1 MNGSLEGRRVY
12 ITTAID
18 YANGPPHLGHAFE
31 KIGADAMV
39 RYLRLKNTLTRF
51 CIGMDE
57 HGLKVLQS
65 AEAAGITPQEWV
77 DDIAARFRDAWR
89 RLDISND
96 DFIRTT
102 EPRHH
107 RAVAEMIA
115 RMQASDD
122 LYVNTYAGF
131 YCVGCEAY
139 KGRDELVPKGEGAAP
154 TGGQSDG
161 RVERTHGDV
170 VRDLACPI
178 HPSRDLLWYEEEN
191 WFFRLSR
198 YQERLLQL
206 LDERPEFVQP
216 DSRRNEIRRVIE
228 GGLEDI
234 SVSRSRLPWGVP
246 WPEDPQHT
254 VYVWI
259 DALTNYL
266 TAIGFPDEK
275 YRDWWP
281 AGVHVVGKDITRFH
295 CIYWPA
301 MLLSAGIEPPAS
313 VWAHGFAEFQGRKMS
328 KSEGVTFELGPAIDR
343 FGADA
348 LRYYLLRDVAWNAD
362 GEVSW
367 ERFDERYTADL
378 ANDLGNLAN
387 RSLTMIERYRDGVL
401 PTGDRTELD
410 ARLADA
416 IVAYRAAMDSSLLH
430 AGAAAALDLVSAAN
444 GFIEARAPW
453 KQAKDPA
460 LAADLDATLASLGR
474 TLVALATMLHPFMP
488 SKMDEMAGNLGL
500 EAPLPLD
507 RLAAF
512 DGGGTRVRRG
522 EILFP
527 RPEVTAGTP

>member
-1 MNGSLEGRRVY
+1 MNGSIEGRRVY

-31 KIGADAMV
+31 KIGTDALV
-39 RYLRLKNTLTRF
+39 RYQRLKNVPVRF

-77 DDIAARFRDAWR
+77 DDIAARFRDAWQG
-89 RLDISND
+89 LSISND

-115 RMQASDD
+115 RMKQSGD
-122 LYVNTYAGF
+122 LYESTYGGY

-139 KGRDELVPKGEGAAP
+139 KGVDELQKREAGGGEGGDTA
-154 TGGQSDG
+154 GEK
-161 RVERTHGDV
+161 RRHGEV
-170 VRDLACPI
+170 VREYVCPI

-216 DSRRNEIRRVIE
+216 EARRNEIRRVIE

-234 SVSRSRLPWGVP
+234 SVSRSRLPWGVQ

-266 TAIGFPDEK
+266 TAIGFPDER

-281 AGVHVVGKDITRFH
+281 AAQHVIGKDITRFH

-301 MLLSAGIEPPAS
+301 MLLSAGIEPPTG
-313 VWAHGFAEFQGRKMS
+313 VWGHGFIEFGGRKLS
-328 KSEGVTFELGPAIDR
+328 KSEGVAFELAPAMER
-343 FGADA
+343 FGPDA
-348 LRYYLLRDVAWNAD
+348 LRYYLLREVPWNGD

-367 ERFDERYTADL
+367 QRFDERYTADL

-387 RSLTMIERYRDGVL
+387 RSLTMVEKYREGVV
-401 PTGDRTELD
+401 PEGARTDLD
-410 ARLADA
+410 ARIADT
-416 IVAYRAAMDSSLLH
+416 IVAYRAAMDASLLH
-430 AGAAAALDLVSAAN
+430 NGAAAALELVSAAN

-460 LAADLDATLASLGR
+460 LAGDLDATLASLAR
-474 TLVALATMLHPFMP
+474 TLVALTTLLHPFMP
-488 SKMDEMAGNLGL
+488 TKMEELARALGL

-507 RLAAF
+507 RLADWSHA
-512 DGGGTRVRRG
+512 GTRVRRG

-527 RPEVTAGTP
+527 RPE

>member
-31 KIGADAMV
+31 KIGADAIV
-39 RYLRLKNTLTRF
+39 RYLRLKNVPVRF

-77 DDIAARFRDAWR
+77 DGIAARFRDAWS
-89 RLDISND
+89 RLGISND

-115 RMQASDD
+115 RMKASDD
-122 LYVNTYAGF
+122 LYLSTYAGY

-139 KGRDELVPKGEGAAP
+139 KGVDELIVRDGGSRADAQAAAP
-154 TGGQSDG
+154 T
-161 RVERTHGDV
+161 RKHGDAV
-170 VRDLACPI
+170 KELACPI
-178 HPSRDLLWYEEEN
+178 HTSRDLLWYEEGN

-216 DSRRNEIRRVIE
+216 DTRRNEIRRVIE

-234 SVSRSRLPWGVP
+234 SVSRSRLPWGVA
-246 WPEDPQHT
+246 WPEDPEHT

-266 TAIGFPDEK
+266 TAIGFPDER

-281 AGVHVVGKDITRFH
+281 AGAHVIGKDITRFH

-301 MLLSAGIEPPAS
+301 MLLSAGIEPPVS

-328 KSEGVTFELGPAIDR
+328 KSEGVTFELGPAIER
-343 FGADA
+343 YGPDA
-348 LRYYLLRDVAWNAD
+348 LRYYLLREVPWNAD
-362 GEVSW
+362 GEISW
-367 ERFDERYTADL
+367 ERFDERYTTDL

-387 RSLTMIERYRDGVL
+387 RSLTMLEKYRDGVV
-401 PTGDRTELD
+401 PDGARTDLD
-410 ARLADA
+410 ARIAEV
-416 IVAYRAAMDSSLLH
+416 IVAYRAAMDASLLH
-430 AGAAAALDLVSAAN
+430 SGAAAAMELVSAAN

-460 LAADLDATLASLGR
+460 LAAELDATLASLMR
-474 TLVALATMLHPFMP
+474 TLVALTTLLHPFMP
-488 SKMDEMAGNLGL
+488 TRMDDLARSLGL

-507 RLAAF
+507 RLAQH
-512 DGGGTRVRRG
+512 DPGGRKMRRG
-522 EILFP
+522 GILFP
-527 RPEVTAGTP
+527 RPEPASS

>member
-1 MNGSLEGRRVY
+1 VNGTIEGRRVY

-31 KIGADAMV
+31 KIGADALV
-39 RYLRLKNTLTRF
+39 RYLRLKNVPVRF

-77 DDIAARFRDAWR
+77 DDIAARFKDAWR
-89 RLDISND
+89 RLSISND

-107 RAVAEMIA
+107 RAVTEMIA
-115 RMQASDD
+115 RMKQSGD
-122 LYVNTYAGF
+122 LYESTYGGY

-139 KGRDELVPKGEGAAP
+139 KGLDELVRRQPEPGAENTA
-154 TGGQSDG
+154 DVA
-161 RVERTHGDV
+161 RKHGDV
-170 VRDLACPI
+170 VADYACPT
-178 HPSRDLLWYEEEN
+178 HPSRELLWYEEEN

-198 YQERLLQL
+198 YQDRLLQL

-216 DSRRNEIRRVIE
+216 EARRNEIRRVIE

-234 SVSRSRLPWGVP
+234 SVSRSRLPWGVQ
-246 WPEDPQHT
+246 WPEDPRHT

-259 DALTNYL
+259 DALTNYI
-266 TAIGFPDEK
+266 TALGFPDER

-281 AGVHVVGKDITRFH
+281 AATHVIGKDITRFH

-301 MLLSAGIEPPAS
+301 MLLSAGLDTPNG
-313 VWAHGFAEFQGRKMS
+313 VWGHGFIEFGGRKLS
-328 KSEGVTFELGPAIDR
+328 KSEGVAFELVPALER
-343 FGADA
+343 FGPDA
-348 LRYYLLRDVAWNAD
+348 LRYYLLREIPWNGD

-387 RSLTMIERYRDGVL
+387 RSLTMIEKYRDGVV
-401 PTGDRTELD
+401 PEAERTDLD
-410 ARLADA
+410 ARIADT
-416 IVAYRAAMDSSLLH
+416 ILAYRAAMDGCLLH
-430 AGAAAALDLVSAAN
+430 NGAAAALDLVSAAN

-460 LAADLDATLASLGR
+460 LAGDLNATLASLAR

-488 SKMDEMAGNLGL
+488 TKMEELARALGL

-507 RLAAF
+507 RLADLSHA
-512 DGGGTRVRRG
+512 GVHVRRG

-527 RPEVTAGTP
+527 RPEVPAGA

>member
-1 MNGSLEGRRVY
+1 MNGSIEGRRVY

-31 KIGADAMV
+31 KIGADAIV
-39 RYLRLKNTLTRF
+39 RYCRLKNVPVRF

-77 DDIAARFRDAWR
+77 DGIAARFRDAWQ
-89 RLDISND
+89 RLSISND

-107 RAVAEMIA
+107 RAVAAMIE
-115 RMQASDD
+115 RMKASDD
-122 LYVNTYAGF
+122 LYLSTYAGY

-139 KGRDELVPKGEGAAP
+139 KGVDELERKTAGAGGGERE
-154 TGGQSDG
+154 GG
-161 RVERTHGDV
+161 RTHGDV
-170 VRDLACPI
+170 VTEYACPI
-178 HPSRDLLWYEEEN
+178 HPSRELLWYEEQN

-198 YQERLLQL
+198 YQDRLLQL

-216 DSRRNEIRRVIE
+216 ETRRNEIRRVIE

-234 SVSRSRLPWGVP
+234 SVSRSRLPWGVQ

-266 TAIGFPDEK
+266 TAIGFPDER

-281 AGVHVVGKDITRFH
+281 AAAHVIGKDITRFH

-301 MLLSAGIEPPAS
+301 MLLSAGIEPPTS
-313 VWAHGFAEFQGRKMS
+313 VWGHGFIEFGGKKLS
-328 KSEGVTFELGPAIDR
+328 KSEGVAFELLPAMDR

-348 LRYYLLRDVAWNAD
+348 LRYYLLREVPWNGDA
-362 GEVSW
+362 EISW
-367 ERFDERYTADL
+367 ERFTERYTADL

-387 RSLTMIERYRDGVL
+387 RSLTMIEKYRDGVV
-401 PTGDRTELD
+401 PEGARTDLD
-410 ARLADA
+410 ARMADA
-416 IVAYRAAMDSSLLH
+416 IVAYRAAMDASLLH
-430 AGAAAALDLVSAAN
+430 NGAAAALELVSAAN

-453 KQAKDPA
+453 KQAKDAA
-460 LAADLDATLASLGR
+460 LAGDLDATLAALAR
-474 TLVALATMLHPFMP
+474 TLIALTTLLHPFMP
-488 SKMDEMAGNLGL
+488 SKMEELARWLGL

-507 RLAAF
+507 RLADWNPA
-512 DGGGTRVRRG
+512 DTRVRRG
-522 EILFP
+522 NILFP
-527 RPEVTAGTP
+527 RPE